1 VVIAAEFRSNGGHV
15 KRFHV
20 CPSGISE
27 KQGDVLFFSGV
38 AVICNNPMIDPKPP
52 HQDPTNGK
60 KLMLQRQLPFALS
73 LSKGVFRV
81 LQEAQLTENMD
92 PR

>member
-1 VVIAAEFRSNGGHV
+1 MSFP
-15 KRFHV
+15 KRFW
-20 CPSGISE
+20 PGIQFLTE
-27 KQGDVLFFSGV
+27 AFAKVLYVVRQGSPELVEGLT
-38 AVICNNPMIDPKPP
+38 
-52 HQDPTNGK
+52 TNGK
-60 KLMLQRQLPFALS
+60 KSMIQRQLPFALS